1 LNIKDNITYFIIL
14 SIINTKLI
22 MDKINLALY
31 FTNKNNFKKYMTN
44 IISDISSQNKL
55 TWTQSFIINK

>member
-1 LNIKDNITYFIIL
+1 MNIKDNITYFIIL